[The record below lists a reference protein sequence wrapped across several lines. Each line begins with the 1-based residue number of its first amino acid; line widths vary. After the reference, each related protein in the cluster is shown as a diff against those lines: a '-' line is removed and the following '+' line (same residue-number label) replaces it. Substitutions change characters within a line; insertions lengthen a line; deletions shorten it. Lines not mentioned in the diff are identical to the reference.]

1 MDYFKSFPLPD
12 WTSNFESRKTT
23 ISQLPYEEYMGSME
37 QGADDTN
44 SYRLIRL
51 PNNMVVLCV
60 HNDSASGDSAV
71 LSANV
76 GSNMDPVELP
86 GLTMLLVHLMS
97 KRLLTY
103 SPDSDYPIAI
113 QQMGRR
119 RQCLAA
125 YYISNFCINVYGDT
139 LEDDLG
145 QVASAFINLPFDK
158 EFFTN
163 ELNEVD
169 SDQMKV
175 QSNNLWRDFQLAGKF
190 AELDH
195 SNAEF
200 MQWCIAALKSSAKT
214 HGLDL
219 YDELLKYYTMY
230 YSSDIMKL
238 AVHGKRSLD
247 QMVEWTVAKFS
258 AIKSKGN
265 SVQIRSTHPVSS
277 EFLGSDSSGSIMSYL
292 RQRGWATDIDAQ
304 IPKVN
309 GGRLREFS
317 IIVHVTHEGVEHY
330 ADIVQA
336 VFAYIDMLI
345 KAGPQEQ
352 AVYETAIMLK
362 IKFNHAPEP
371 NWNARI
377 LRCAESMHN
386 EYMAPEHILS
396 TGDLF
401 EKPNY
406 DDILHCLNYLNSS
419 NCYVLVGAPQ
429 HDSVDC
435 SESESYFDTAYHE
448 ASLPISLTSKELNN
462 CILEKLAAF
471 SVDTEQFAAYKK
483 EYVEKSS
490 FDHPAQPDKHCLHNL
505 SCITE
510 QSTWHYKILEDEIDK
525 VTPVML
531 QEHVNSLF
539 KGAHTK
545 MTVIGNFYENDALKA
560 ADTVQAV
567 IGPHKTIE
575 DKIVACLKS
584 VVKSDLLEFW
594 DKHIN
599 PNTAPGY
606 MRVDSQMWSSGTW
619 YPSASDMAKYSART
633 LALYGCMHDEGNTEL
648 DIAMVDKFI
657 SNTAAELLENPGIN
671 ISADDLVGKLKGACL
686 SEYGAR
692 YISGSDKEKS
702 KNTKDALQIAIND
715 YESPFVN
722 RALCNA
728 DIVDSGAVIT
738 PDGVCLLTD
747 YAKFQS
753 TQKLHD
759 LVRPVNMPEPKYSC

>member
-37 QGADDTN
+37 Q
-44 SYRLIRL
+44 
-51 PNNMVVLCV
+51 
-60 HNDSASGDSAV
+60 
-71 LSANV
+71 
-76 GSNMDPVELP
+76 
-86 GLTMLLVHLMS
+86 
-97 KRLLTY
+97 
-103 SPDSDYPIAI
+103 
-113 QQMGRR
+113 
-119 RQCLAA
+119 
-125 YYISNFCINVYGDT
+125 
-139 LEDDLG
+139 
-145 QVASAFINLPFDK
+145 ASAFINLPFDK

-277 EFLGSDSSGSIMSYL
+277 EFLGKVFHYKT
-292 RQRGWATDIDAQ
+292 TDD
-304 IPKVN
+304 
-309 GGRLREFS
+309 
-317 IIVHVTHEGVEHY
+317 TH
-330 ADIVQA
+330 I
-336 VFAYIDMLI
+336 
-345 KAGPQEQ
+345 
-352 AVYETAIMLK
+352 LK
-362 IKFNHAPEP
+362 ISFPVPEA
-371 NWNARI
+371 NALYRPFFHM
-377 LRCAESMHN
+377 LQSQ
-386 EYMAPEHILS
+386 LDK
-396 TGDLF
+396 DLF
-401 EKPNY
+401 A
-406 DDILHCLNYLNSS
+406 LHKVVIRYEFFVSNHIITIYTSGLSWKLPYL
-419 NCYVLVGAPQ
+419 LKG
-429 HDSVDC
+429 
-435 SESESYFDTAYHE
+435 
-448 ASLPISLTSKELNN
+448 
-462 CILEKLAAF
+462 ILEKLAAF

-575 DKIVACLKS
+575 DIACLKS